1 MEENKETKVDTEEL
15 KSEASNT
22 VNQVKETIKNVDI
35 KKDSIETKGFIK
47 DMFKNPLGKIREIA
61 TKNTGKFLTYA
72 IIILIIWVA
81 AELIKRC
88 FTLNTIWGYSNLGKS
103 FLSII
108 KATITPIISILVM
121 SLIVFLMNTKNKK
134 SLTTVITEIIVAN
147 IPLAIAS
154 IVSLL
159 TIISSQITMIT
170 RPFTALC
177 NVIAIIL
184 TYFATKAL
192 FGVEKNSD
200 FIKKYVAIEA
210 IYYVAYIVI
219 ASLGIYI

>member
-1 MEENKETKVDTEEL
+1 MEESKETKVDTEEL

-22 VNQVKETIKNVDI
+22 VSQVKETIKNVDI

-47 DMFKNPLGKIREIA
+47 DMFKDPLGKIKEIA

-72 IIILIIWVA
+72 IIILVIWVL
-81 AELIKRC
+81 AELIKEC
-88 FTLNTIWGYSNLGKS
+88 FTLNTIWGYSNFGKS
-103 FLSII
+103 VLLII
-108 KATITPIISILVM
+108 KATITPIISVLVM

-147 IPLAIAS
+147 IPLVIAS

-177 NVIAIIL
+177 NVIATIL

-192 FGVEKNSD
+192 FNVEKNSD
-200 FIKKYVAIEA
+200 FIKKFVAIEA
-210 IYYVAYIVI
+210 IYYVAYIIV
-219 ASLGIYI
+219 SFLGIYI